1 MNNCVSNKPKSSMI
15 LAWDSR
21 KTMWKTIFLSKKEQL
36 KYERK
41 EKLNKLNEL

>member
-1 MNNCVSNKPKSSMI
+1 MNNCVSNKPKSGMVI
-15 LAWDSR
+15 VWDSQ
-21 KTMWKTIFLSKKEQL
+21 KAMWKTIFPSKKEQL